1 MSKPLHRRLRG
12 IAGDS
17 LAGLLPEYR
26 ETIREAAAEIEGHNE
41 AFTVVVEHKREAQ
54 QRADDFE
61 RHHRHTL
68 GMLANWRDLL
78 RVLQVEHPTDIR
90 IKRALAGENPL
101 VPAPWEK
108 PVK

>member
-1 MSKPLHRRLRG
+1 MSKPLHKRLRG
-12 IAGDS
+12 IASDS

-54 QRADDFE
+54 QKADDFE

-90 IKRALAGENPL
+90 IKRALTGENAL
-101 VPAPWEK
+101 VPAAWEK
-108 PVK
+108 PIK